1 VAPDQDTRAQQQQQV
16 PFDGAEPGDGP
27 APAAEPADGV
37 PEPEAPEAGPE
48 PEAEVADGPDPLDE
62 ALAERDRYVDALQ
75 RLKADFDNYR
85 KRSERDR
92 QALATSSTRE
102 LVADLLPVMDNLERA
117 VAALGDQGEGI
128 VAGLEM
134 VRGQLAGLL
143 TGHGVEE
150 IPAHG
155 ERFDPT
161 IHEAIASIPAPGHAE
176 GTVVEVVE
184 KGYRQSEHVLRP
196 TRVVIATAPPE

>member
-1 VAPDQDTRAQQQQQV
+1 MTEDPQGRAGAAAEDDREVGTAAPAGAVTED
-16 PFDGAEPGDGP
+16 DGAAVE
-27 APAAEPADGV
+27 AA
-37 PEPEAPEAGPE
+37 PEPTELER
-48 PEAEVADGPDPLDE
+48 VS
-62 ALAERDRYVDALQ
+62 AERDQYLDALQ
-75 RLKADFDNYR
+75 RLKAEFDNFR
-85 KRSERDR
+85 KRNDRER
-92 QALATSSTRE
+92 QTVALGATRD
-102 LVADLLPVMDNLERA
+102 VVRGLLPVMDNLERA

-155 ERFDPT
+155 EAFDPMV
-161 IHEAIASIPAPGHAE
+161 HEAIATVPSPGHPE

-184 KGYRQSEHVLRP
+184 KGYRQAEHVLRP
-196 TRVVIATAPPE
+196 TRVVIAARPAE